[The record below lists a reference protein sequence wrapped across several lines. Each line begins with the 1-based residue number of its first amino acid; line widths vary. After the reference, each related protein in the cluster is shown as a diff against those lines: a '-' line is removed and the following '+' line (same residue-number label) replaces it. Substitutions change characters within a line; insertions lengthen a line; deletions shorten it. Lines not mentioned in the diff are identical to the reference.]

1 MGARGNSGVILS
13 QIFRGFARAVEG
25 KSSLTP
31 RELAVAFEE
40 AANAAYRAVNKPT
53 EGTILTVAR
62 EAGRAAASAAGDSDA
77 SVPGVI
83 AAAASGAKAAVLKT
97 PSQLQIL
104 REAGVVDAGGFG
116 LQLILEAMLKPVEE
130 AESSNVDTTA
140 AKPKAAQVVLD
151 LPEGGWGYC
160 TEFLIEGEDLD
171 VDVIRGEIEAMGNSV
186 LVVGEPELVKVHV
199 HTDDPTRVITL
210 VGRFGKI
217 LKLNVGDMSTQHKRI
232 LDSES
237 AAGRP
242 PRANGVGLVAVVAG
256 SGLVEIF
263 RGLGVDAIVEGGQT
277 MNPSTQD
284 MLTAV
289 DGVPYDEVVLLPNNG
304 NVVLAA
310 SQVAGLTKKK
320 VHVIE
325 THSVPQGVAAV
336 VAFRPERSGPENVE
350 AMKAEAARVQTIEV
364 THAVR
369 DTRSNG
375 LKVKKG
381 DVIGLVNDKLEF
393 AGGDYAEF
401 FRRLA
406 AATKLPTT
414 SAPSPGEF
422 AEVYRRVAT
431 EFDACISIHLGAQL
445 SATVESARL
454 GAQAV
459 DGFRVEVIDSE
470 TVTMPIA
477 FLCKVAAESESL
489 EAATT
494 AVRARV
500 PKARV
505 LALLDTLRYLEM
517 GGRLNRA
524 QAMIG
529 TMLDL
534 KPLLMVADRE
544 IKPVDRVRTRSRAI
558 SRMVDYFR
566 GELPVEHV
574 AVMHAQAPDEAEAIA
589 KGLRELL
596 PGQEIPIGK
605 IGCVLGTHTGPKALG
620 VVYIKK

>member
-1 MGARGNSGVILS
+1 MASRRPAGVDGPLFKQALLGSLSWLSANHEEVNRLNVFPVPDGDTGTNMLLTLQSAVEDIKESSAAEVSKIAKLASHGSLMGARGNSGVILS

-31 RELAVAFEE
+31 RELAGAFEE

-62 EAGRAAASAAGDSDA
+62 EAGRAAAAAASDSDA
-77 SVPGVI
+77 TVPGVI
-83 AAAASGAKAAVLKT
+83 AAAAGGAKAAVMKT

-104 REAGVVDAGGFG
+104 RDAGVVDAGGFG
-116 LQLILEAMLKPVEE
+116 LQIILEGMLKSIEQ
-130 AESSNVDTTA
+130 AESFHVDIVA
-140 AKPKAAQVVLD
+140 AKPKAAQVALE

-160 TEFLIEGEDLD
+160 TEFLIEGSGLD
-171 VDVIRGEIEAMGNSV
+171 VDLIRNKIEALGNSV

-199 HTDDPTRVITL
+199 HTDDPSGVITL
-210 VGRFGKI
+210 AGGFGKL

-232 LDSES
+232 LDSEG

-242 PRANGVGLVAVVAG
+242 PRENGVGLVAVVAG
-256 SGLVEIF
+256 SGLVDIF

-310 SQVAGLTKKK
+310 SQVSGLTKKK

-336 VAFRPERSGPENVE
+336 VAFRPERNGPDNVQ

-375 LKVKKG
+375 LRVKKG

-393 AGGDYAEF
+393 AGGDYAEVVNQA
-401 FRRLA
+401 LG
-406 AATKLPTT
+406 KLGPDAYELVT
-414 SAPSPGEF
+414 
-422 AEVYRRVAT
+422 VYRGQ
-431 EFDACISIHLGAQL
+431 GASDEEL
-445 SATVESARL
+445 ANLESAIRASFPGL
-454 GAQAV
+454 E
-459 DGFRVEVIDSE
+459 VEIQQ
-470 TVTMPIA
+470 
-477 FLCKVAAESESL
+477 
-489 EAATT
+489 
-494 AVRARV
+494 
-500 PKARV
+500 
-505 LALLDTLRYLEM
+505 
-517 GGRLNRA
+517 GGQQHYPFIL
-524 QAMIG
+524 
-529 TMLDL
+529 
-534 KPLLMVADRE
+534 
-544 IKPVDRVRTRSRAI
+544 S
-558 SRMVDYFR
+558 
-566 GELPVEHV
+566 VE
-574 AVMHAQAPDEAEAIA
+574 
-589 KGLRELL
+589 
-596 PGQEIPIGK
+596 
-605 IGCVLGTHTGPKALG
+605 
-620 VVYIKK
+620 